1 MEKVVLAYSGG
12 LDTSVILKWLI
23 EKGYQV
29 VCYVADVGQKDDFD
43 AIRRKALSVGAAGV
57 YVEDL
62 KEEFVND
69 FIFQAL
75 RGSAIYEG
83 RYLLGTSLARPVI
96 GKRQIEVA
104 HREKATAVSHG
115 STGKGNDQVRFELTY
130 LALDPKIK
138 IIAPWKD
145 AEFLAQFQG
154 RTDLLNY
161 AEKHGIPVE
170 ATKKA
175 PYSMDANLM
184 HISYEAGI
192 LEDPKAGPPKD
203 MFRLTTDPKD
213 APDTPARI
221 SVEFRAGIPI
231 KVTNLDDN
239 TSHKEP
245 LKLFSY
251 LNDIG
256 GAHGVGRIDI
266 VENRFVGIKSRG
278 VYETPGGTILY
289 KAHQDLETIT
299 IDREVYRI
307 KETLIPKFAELIY
320 YGFWF
325 APEFEFLSSI
335 MNKTQDVV
343 NGTVYIELYKGNIT
357 ITGRESPNS
366 LYDPEIASMDIEG
379 GYDQKDASGFI
390 RINAIRLKAQ
400 KRLAAKLARK

>member
-43 AIRRKALSVGAAGV
+43 AIRRKALAVGAAGV

-69 FIFQAL
+69 FIFAAL
-75 RGSAIYEG
+75 RGGAIYEG

-96 GKRQIEVA
+96 AKRQIEVA
-104 HREKATAVSHG
+104 RREKATAVSHG

-130 LALDPKIK
+130 LALEPSIK

-192 LEDPKAGPPKD
+192 LEDPKAAPPKE
-203 MFRLTTDPKD
+203 MFRLTVDPKD
-213 APDTPARI
+213 APEKPARL
-221 SVEFRAGIPI
+221 SVEFRSGIPV
-231 KVTNLDDN
+231 KATNLDDN
-239 TSHKEP
+239 TSETEP
-245 LKLFSY
+245 LKLFGY
-251 LNDIG
+251 LNTIG
-256 GAHGVGRIDI
+256 GAHGVGRVDI

-278 VYETPGGTILY
+278 VYETPGGTILF

-299 IDREVYRI
+299 IDREVFRI
-307 KETLIPKFAELIY
+307 KETLVPKFAELIY

-325 APEFEFLSSI
+325 APEFEFLSSV
-335 MNKTQDVV
+335 MNKTQEVV
-343 NGTVYIELYKGNIT
+343 NGTVYLELYKGNIT
-357 ITGRESPNS
+357 VTGRESPNS
-366 LYDPEIASMDIEG
+366 LYDPEIASMDVEG
-379 GYDQKDASGFI
+379 GYDQKDAAGFI
-390 RINAIRLKAQ
+390 RINSIRLKAQ